1 MPVKNQKKDLF
12 IIQINTGYFIK
23 FLIKIPD
30 E

>member
-1 MPVKNQKKDLF
+1 MHVKNPKKDQY